1 MSFLFGDSGS
11 ASEAYRGPG
20 YQDQGEL
27 LNAYMMGQFIN
38 PQMLSAQQARVAQL
52 EKQNAAA
59 EKQRQQQIQT
69 SQRGEINPAMLA
81 YQQAG
86 GQISNL
92 FNNNTPELQQL
103 ESARNR
109 LNIMENALPFQNQ
122 QNQFQA
128 GQKIQGQIGPTTS
141 QDFLNQLGKTIN
153 TKFTSRN
160 PFEFVNPAQ
169 GMTAEQMVGDAFTPQ
184 YDIAQRLTQR
194 EGEEQRR
201 QIAED
206 MNRRGML
213 ASGMTTRAM
222 QLQQRD
228 QGDRLANLAS
238 QLAANQAQQMLGANQ
253 YLQGMDWN
261 RQQAQAEE
269 IFRQQGATDSQ
280 AQFLANMAL
289 QQRQQQLAG
298 QQQRYAQQLGGRQQ
312 ALGEFQLQNQSQR
325 QPMEDLFRLY
335 QLSTGG
341 TGGTAPTQ
349 GLLGNAAGG
358 IGAGVGMGLGALML
372 CLPKGSQIKTKD
384 GHINVEDVKM
394 GDEVVGGKVIATI
407 QKKRD
412 ENHRFYL
419 HKFKDGDVVMSKGH
433 PYYDE
438 LKSMEI
444 VAHDSPYTYDIL
456 TDEGF
461 YYVNG
466 VKLGSTLDSKF
477 IFSKEYFVEVING
490 L

>member
-11 ASEAYRGPG
+11 PAESFRGPG
-20 YQDQGEL
+20 YMDQGNI
-27 LNAYMMGQFIN
+27 LNAYTMGQFIN
-38 PQMLSAQQARVAQL
+38 PDMLSAQQARVSEL

-59 EKQRQQQIQT
+59 IRQRQQQMETMRQNGLLRYDGINQNPLIQM
-69 SQRGEINPAMLA
+69 INT
-81 YQQAG
+81 
-86 GQISNL
+86 
-92 FNNNTPELQQL
+92 NTPELQAL
-103 ESARNR
+103 EEAKKR
-109 LNIMENALPFQNQ
+109 LGIMENAQPFMN

-128 GQKIQGQIGPTTS
+128 GQQIEGQIGPTTS
-141 QDFLNQLGKTIN
+141 AAFLKSLGQKIPTN
-153 TKFTSRN
+153 FTKRKAFNFTD
-160 PFEFVNPAQ
+160 PTQ
-169 GMTAEQMVGDAFTPQ
+169 GMTAQQMVGDAFTPQ
-184 YDIAQRLTQR
+184 YDMAQRLASR
-194 EGEEQRR
+194 EGAEQRN

-228 QGDRLANLAS
+228 QGDRLANLSS

-253 YLQGMDWN
+253 YLQGMNWN
-261 RQQAQAEE
+261 KQQTQAEE
-269 IFRQQGATDSQ
+269 VFRQQGATDSQ

-289 QQRQQQLAG
+289 QQRQQQMSG

-312 ALGEFQLQNQSQR
+312 ALGEYQLQNQSSR
-325 QPMEDLFRLY
+325 QPYEDLFRLY

-372 CLPKGSQIKTKD
+372 CLPKGTPIKTKD
-384 GHINVEDVKM
+384 GHINVEDVKI
-394 GDEVVGGKVIATI
+394 GDEVVGGKVIATV

-412 ENHRFYL
+412 ADHRFYL
-419 HKFKDGDVVMSKGH
+419 HKFEGKEVVMSKGH
-433 PYYDE
+433 PYFEE

-444 VAHDSPYTYDIL
+444 VAHDSPYTYDIM
-456 TDEGF
+456 TDSGY
-461 YYVNG
+461 YYVNEIR
-466 VKLGSTLDSKF
+466 LGSTLDPNF
-477 IFSKEYFVEVING
+477 ILAKSFFMEVSHG